1 MSGQVLVAYAT
12 KMGATAEIAAAIGA
26 ELRKAGHQRHLP
38 APLATG
44 GLAVDSRD
52 WEQITEWAHDISA
65 TLSVTTSGSERPAC
79 SQRLPPTSSV
89 PAGSEGTAPT
99 PGAPDP
105 PMPACRIR
113 PETNSSA

>member
-1 MSGQVLVAYAT
+1 MSRQVLVAYAT
-12 KMGATAEIAAAIGA
+12 KMGTTAEIAAAIGD
-26 ELRKAGHQRHLP
+26 ELRQAP
-38 APLATG
+38 A
-44 GLAVDSRD
+44 
-52 WEQITEWAHDISA
+52 
-65 TLSVTTSGSERPAC
+65 TTSGSERPAC